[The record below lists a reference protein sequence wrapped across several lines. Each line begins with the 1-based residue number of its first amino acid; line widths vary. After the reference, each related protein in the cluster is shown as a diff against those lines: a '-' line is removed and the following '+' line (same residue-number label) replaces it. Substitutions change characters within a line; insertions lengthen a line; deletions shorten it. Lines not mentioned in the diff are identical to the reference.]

1 MVTINLLPKDLT
13 PKESLVKL
21 ANTLKRASII
31 GFIALIVLALALL
44 GGFAVLSR
52 QLTTSSDDQS
62 SLKSK
67 IVALETTE
75 QRLVLVKDRL
85 ERIDHVFAID
95 TASDEIEQ
103 LDKLT
108 DLLPEGVTL
117 LEVTLSP
124 ASSMVNISATSSK
137 TLSQFLAILLG
148 SNIYTKVT
156 LNSLSF
162 NYLSGYSVSLT
173 FIN

>member
-1 MVTINLLPKDLT
+1 MATINLLPKDLT
-13 PKESLVKL
+13 PKESFVKL
-21 ANTLKRASII
+21 ASTLKRASII

-75 QRLVLVKDRL
+75 QRLVLLQDRL
-85 ERIDHVFAID
+85 ERIDHDLAID

-103 LDKLT
+103 LEKLT

-117 LEVTLSP
+117 QEVNLSP
-124 ASSMVNISATSSK
+124 TSSTVAISTANSK

-148 SNIYTKVT
+148 SNIYAKVT

-162 NYLSGYSVSLT
+162 NYLSGYSASLT
-173 FIN
+173 LTN